1 MFILLL
7 FLICIFVALGVGALA
22 ALSDVRGM
30 VIPNAYSLCVLV
42 SFLVAY
48 SVVYFSGVDGVFS
61 SFVAHISSG
70 LLTFG
75 FTFALFAL
83 KMIGAADSKF
93 ASVCALWV
101 GVRDLPAFIF
111 YMAFVGGILG
121 ILALY
126 MQRKKPF
133 KDPPSGSWMDQ
144 VQNGASKVPYGV
156 AIAFGMLF
164 AFIRIGYFAPDVL
177 SGFLA

>member
-7 FLICIFVALGVGALA
+7 FLVCIFVALGVGALA
-22 ALSDVRGM
+22 AWSDIRGM
-30 VIPNAYSLCVLV
+30 VIPNAYSLYVMAA
-42 SFLVAY
+42 FLVAY
-48 SVVYFSGVDGVFS
+48 LVLYLSGQEGVFS
-61 SFVAHISSG
+61 SFAAHILSG

-83 KMIGAADSKF
+83 RMIGAADSKF

-101 GVRDLPAFIF
+101 GVRDLPVFIF
-111 YMAFVGGILG
+111 YMAFVGGVLG
-121 ILALY
+121 VSALY
-126 MQRKKPF
+126 MQRRKPF
-133 KDPPSGSWMDQ
+133 KNPASGSWMEQ

-164 AFIRIGYFAPDVL
+164 AFIKVGYFSPAIL